1 MLEQA
6 GGGTTPLRMQ
16 IITDRLSMPWQ
27 YLHPVGPVVD
37 PNKFWGM
44 RFSLSVLRLNDGG
57 ENWQESDRPGVPR
70 KILFAHYGTSSDF
83 SVPLARGQ
91 ISTLQAALP
100 SMEVLPVYAGT
111 DLIRQLKTEKDAI
124 AGFITFMH
132 ASSGGQGGAPVLEFG
147 ASDKVE
153 GADFLTLMDRVDAA
167 EQDQRYLSL
176 GPLTVLNACETG
188 PALRLTQVKLA
199 SSLFQLGVK
208 GAIVTEVSVWPA
220 LGDAMAKRLIPHL
233 VRGETAA
240 DALTAARRELLA
252 DKNNPLGLLY
262 AYYGDPA
269 ARLVTSSRGTP

>member
-1 MLEQA
+1 
-6 GGGTTPLRMQ
+6 
-16 IITDRLSMPWQ
+16 
-27 YLHPVGPVVD
+27 
-37 PNKFWGM
+37 
-44 RFSLSVLRLNDGG
+44 
-57 ENWQESDRPGVPR
+57 
-70 KILFAHYGTSSDF
+70 
-83 SVPLARGQ
+83 
-91 ISTLQAALP
+91 
-100 SMEVLPVYAGT
+100 
-111 DLIRQLKTEKDAI
+111 
-124 AGFITFMH
+124 
-132 ASSGGQGGAPVLEFG
+132 
-147 ASDKVE
+147 
-153 GADFLTLMDRVDAA
+153 
-167 EQDQRYLSL
+167 
-176 GPLTVLNACETG
+176 VLNACETG